1 MSDKLTPR
9 QRVNMALNH
18 QEPDRVP
25 IDLGGTS
32 VTGITLV
39 AYRNLVRHLGIPVLE
54 PTLIS
59 KIMQLAD
66 TDERIQLR
74 FDADIRPI
82 FLGTP
87 DNWEDIQIDEET
99 FRDQWGWVWRKP
111 STSFYYDLIESP
123 LAGDITIQDIARYP
137 WPDPSDPGL
146 FRDLRTQV
154 EHWRVR
160 GDYALA
166 LNPGLG
172 MSENSQLL
180 RGYEDWYADVALNA
194 DLVGAL
200 MDAVLEFDLAV
211 MEQALDL
218 VGEDIDV
225 ILFGDDV
232 TTQSGPMISPK
243 SYRKL
248 IRPRHER
255 LFDFIHDRTD
265 AKIMYHSC
273 GSAYCFMEDFI
284 DIGVD
289 IINPV
294 QVSAA
299 DMDTARLKAEFGD
312 RISFWGGIDTQS
324 VLPHGTEEE
333 VRAEVEKRIADLAP
347 GGGYVLAPVH
357 NIQPDVPPENIVA
370 MCDHAKVV
378 GTYPIRARAPGEEMI

>member
-1 MSDKLTPR
+1 M
-9 QRVNMALNH
+9 
-18 QEPDRVP
+18 
-25 IDLGGTS
+25 
-32 VTGITLV
+32 
-39 AYRNLVRHLGIPVLE
+39 
-54 PTLIS
+54 
-59 KIMQLAD
+59 
-66 TDERIQLR
+66 
-74 FDADIRPI
+74 
-82 FLGTP
+82 
-87 DNWEDIQIDEET
+87 
-99 FRDQWGWVWRKP
+99 
-111 STSFYYDLIESP
+111 
-123 LAGDITIQDIARYP
+123 
-137 WPDPSDPGL
+137 
-146 FRDLRTQV
+146 
-154 EHWRVR
+154 
-160 GDYALA
+160 
-166 LNPGLG
+166 
-172 MSENSQLL
+172 

>member
-32 VTGITLV
+32 VTQITLL
-39 AYRNLVRHLGIPVLE
+39 AYQELTRHLGVSVPD
-54 PTLIS
+54 PTLTN
-59 KIMQLAD
+59 KIMQLANM
-66 TDERIQLR
+66 DEQVQLR
-74 FDADIRPI
+74 CDADVRPI
-82 FLGTP
+82 FLGAP

-111 STSFYYDLIESP
+111 PTSFYYDLVESP
-123 LAGDITIQDIARYP
+123 LAGDITIQDIARHP

-146 FRDLRTQV
+146 FRDIEAQV
-154 EHWRVR
+154 EHWRSR
-160 GDYALA
+160 GDYALV

-180 RGYEDWYADVALNA
+180 RGYEDWYIDVALNPG
-194 DLVGAL
+194 LVAAL
-200 MDAVLEFDLAV
+200 MDAILEFDLAV
-211 MEQALDL
+211 TERALEL
-218 VGEDIDV
+218 VGQDIDV
-225 ILFGDDV
+225 FLFSDDI

-243 SYRKL
+243 SYQKL
-248 IRPRHER
+248 IKPRHER
-255 LFDFIHDRTD
+255 LFEFIRDRTD
-265 AKIMYHSC
+265 AKIMYHCC

-299 DMDTARLKAEFGD
+299 NMDTARLKAEFGG

-324 VLPHGTEEE
+324 ILPHGTEEE

-347 GGGYVLAPVH
+347 SGGYVLAPVH

-378 GTYPIRARAPGEEMI
+378 GTYPVRVRAPGEGMI